1 MCRLVGL
8 KNKYE
13 TIMRKVFMHLLLMS
27 TCLNGFAQTD
37 TVIVKKQKGFLF
49 LTGYNLNYD
58 SNYSHVKSWGFSDY
72 FFPSENFD
80 KNCLLDSNKNI
91 SFKNGVR
98 VEIFKTRNQLRSK
111 ATKFNSTYKDCYS
124 YDSFYVVPVIVD
136 YKMFEDTW
144 PLDCQSDFF
153 DIDVIKGSKLRF
165 YHQRKAI
172 SPTKIAAI
180 LPTAQKKKK

>member
-1 MCRLVGL
+1 
-8 KNKYE
+8 
-13 TIMRKVFMHLLLMS
+13 MHLLLMS
-27 TCLNGFAQTD
+27 ACLNGFAQTD

-80 KNCLLDSNKNI
+80 KNCFLDSNKNI

-111 ATKFNSTYKDCYS
+111 ATKFNSTYSDCYS

-153 DIDVIKGSKLRF
+153 DIDVVKGSKLRF
-165 YHQRKAI
+165 YHQRRAI
-172 SPTKIAAI
+172 MPTKISVMA
-180 LPTAQKKKK
+180 PTAKKKAK

>member
-1 MCRLVGL
+1 
-8 KNKYE
+8 
-13 TIMRKVFMHLLLMS
+13 MRKIIIHILLLFV
-27 TCLNGFAQTD
+27 CLDGLAQPD

-58 SNYSHVKSWGFSDY
+58 SNYSHVRSWGFSDY

-98 VEIFKTRNQLRSK
+98 VEIFKTRNQLRNK

-124 YDSFYVVPVIVD
+124 YDSFYIVPVIVD
-136 YKMFEDTW
+136 YKMVDDSW
-144 PLDCQSDFF
+144 PLDCRSDFF
-153 DIDVIKGSKLRF
+153 DIDVVEGSKLRF
-165 YHQRKAI
+165 YHQRKVMI
-172 SPTKIAAI
+172 PTKITAT
-180 LPTAQKKKK
+180 LPTVKKEKQIKPKPH